1 MIYSDCEA
9 SIEIGNR
16 RAMARVVVLL
26 LAMHFILFP

>member
-1 MIYSDCEA
+1 MIYSDCDA

-16 RAMARVVVLL
+16 QEEGVVGVV